1 MAENN
6 SGVTAG
12 FSFDKTNDDAP
23 KQKSNE
29 EAKPTQT
36 YIEELNEK
44 QNAEYVDRRSITI
57 ALVRNYS
64 KFREAN
70 RSALPKR
77 VDYIGSCITSSRTL
91 SSNKD
96 EVNAYFPQLIGV
108 SPTDADYVRRVK
120 VYLNNIQIKVDEL
133 GKTFDIS
140 FRYKHYK
147 DYLEVAR
154 KEEAI
159 ENRYKA
165 ANRQNITELKKA
177 LKQKIYDINEL
188 ESTKYRLGVPVN
200 IEDYLMY
207 RHCLLYNDIAK
218 DNALINSDVNIRF
231 YFKDDKKEADKL
243 RKFRTEIN
251 KAKANYI
258 SAMADE
264 KLFEAVYIQYLVQNN
279 LPITSSLL
287 KDEIDKQI
295 ELDKFSQDEPV
306 KFNKIFNDENL
317 KLKSTIEYLIA
328 RGIILR
334 SNYNQNITTVDGS
347 LIGGNMIEAIA
358 WFKNPVNTAQ
368 VEVYYNQLKN
378 I

>member
-1 MAENN
+1 MAENS